1 MHIFL
6 WLKEGDFMFMTVK
19 EVARLLRISE
29 RHTYKLIKKNV
40 IPHTKIGGKI
50 LINKEKLLNTL
61 EKKEV

>member
-1 MHIFL
+1 
-6 WLKEGDFMFMTVK
+6 MFMTVK

>member
-29 RHTYKLIKKNV
+29 RHTYKLIKKMLFL
-40 IPHTKIGGKI
+40 TQKLGGKF
-50 LINKEKLLNTL
+50 LST
-61 EKKEV
+61 KKNY